1 MSLTQIPSSL
11 QAGKAGQ
18 AYVLPVVLPPHKL
31 HSASSTSTICSESSQ
46 GSCPSSSEKV
56 DIDKE
61 MLRYVLSTYEY
72 RGVLGKGSSAQV
84 VEVAH
89 KGSGEVFACKI
100 VRKNRSFNDDRTMS
114 TETEIMKRMDHP
126 NILRLHELYE
136 TPSAR
141 WFVLEH
147 ANAGSLQ
154 QAISFEQCYSEKVVA
169 GAFKQVL
176 EGVGYLHS
184 IGIVHRDL
192 KQDNILCKV
201 TIGEDGSRQYT
212 VKVADFG
219 LSAVLD
225 VATAERFKQFPA
237 TLKSYAKLKQMW
249 GTTEYFAP
257 EVYNKAYG
265 PQADVW
271 ALGCVLYE
279 LLTGDAPFPVR
290 EMPTSVVEK
299 YLLHGGRKLM
309 RHFEMRPAWHAL
321 SAEAR
326 DLVSRMLK
334 VNPRKRLSVAECLDH
349 PFITEQPLPV
359 DNQTARNALPVLG
372 TTQAAVGAIGGER
385 AKESKVLLQARD
397 TANRVVLQNARKL
410 KVLEAQLE
418 RERVTQ

>member
-1 MSLTQIPSSL
+1 M
-11 QAGKAGQ
+11 
-18 AYVLPVVLPPHKL
+18 
-31 HSASSTSTICSESSQ
+31 
-46 GSCPSSSEKV
+46 
-56 DIDKE
+56 
-61 MLRYVLSTYEY
+61 R
-72 RGVLGKGSSAQV
+72 
-84 VEVAH
+84 
-89 KGSGEVFACKI
+89 FACKV
-100 VRKNRSFNDDRTMS
+100 VRKGQAINDDSTMTMES
-114 TETEIMKRMDHP
+114 EIMKRSDHT
-126 NILRLHELYE
+126 NVIGLHELYE
-136 TPSAR
+136 TRSSKWYILEMATVGTLQSALALR
-141 WFVLEH
+141 E
-147 ANAGSLQ
+147 N
-154 QAISFEQCYSEKVVA
+154 YSEQLVA
-169 GAFKQVL
+169 ESFRQVL
-176 EGVGYLHS
+176 GGVQYLHDM
-184 IGIVHRDL
+184 GIVHRDL
-192 KQDNILCKV
+192 KQDNILCSIQD
-201 TIGEDGSRQYT
+201 IGGEAQLVPKIT
-212 VKVADFG
+212 DFG
-219 LSAVLD
+219 LSTVID
-225 VATAERFKQFPA
+225 VPSSSQRR
-237 TLKSYAKLKQMW
+237 KSYNKLKQIW
-249 GTTEYFAP
+249 GTKENFAP